1 MSRPQRIGHARRAYN
16 KWVADQTLEDFS
28 LRFTATE
35 ARKSPFRIGNTAL
48 GAIAFL
54 ACESIGGTLSLAYGV
69 PNVIVA
75 VIAMTV
81 LTFALGLPVV
91 YHAAKAGVDI
101 DLLSRGAGFGYLGST
116 ITSLIYASFTFVLFS
131 IEASIM
137 SVALTMVW
145 GIPLWLAHVISALVV
160 IPIAAFG
167 VRIISR
173 MQIATQPVW
182 LILQMAPL
190 VYIAVEGHAE
200 LPGWIGFSG
209 HWQGPGT
216 ISLLGFG
223 AAFSILLSL
232 LPQIGEQVDYLRF
245 LPPETRHNRA
255 RWWAALLIAGPGW
268 VWIGA
273 LKILLGSF
281 LTYLALNAGLGEA
294 RAVQPAEI
302 YNLAFLNLLH
312 SPGVALALT
321 GVFVVVCQVK
331 IDVTNAYA
339 GSIAWSNFFSR
350 LTHSH
355 PGRVVWVVFNVLL
368 ALLLMETGVF
378 SIIEGMLSLYAN
390 LAVGWMGAL
399 VADLMVNKPLGLS
412 PKRIEFKRAHLY
424 DINPVGTGAMAL
436 SVAVS
441 TACFF
446 GLFGAAAA
454 ALCSLIGLTVAF
466 IAAPL
471 IAWATGGRYYIA
483 RQSPALPEADG
494 KVRCSICENAFE
506 PADMAFCPAYD
517 GPICSLCC
525 TLEGRCHDLCRPG
538 ADVASQT
545 EGLARRWLPERVVQ
559 FGLSRLGRF
568 AATLVTFDA
577 IVAAMLGLIH
587 ANVTQGMD
595 PGGRATVD
603 GVLWAVFL
611 TLFILSGIAA
621 WLLVLANE
629 SRRVA
634 ETEFERQAVTL
645 MDEIEAHERTDSALQ
660 KAKEVAESANFAKT
674 RYIAGLSHEIRTPL
688 NSILGYAQL
697 LERDAPGQS
706 ARGQGVR
713 VIRRSAE
720 HLADL
725 VDGLLDIS
733 KIESGTLMLTRD
745 RLRLREMLDQLADM
759 FALQTRAKG
768 IAFRYQCPDYLPE
781 TVLTDAKRLKQILI
795 NLLSNAVKFTE
806 AGQVTF
812 TVRYK
817 GHTCLFE
824 ISDTGIGIP
833 PEDIERIF
841 KPFERGSSSAAR
853 AVPGTGLGLTI
864 TKLLTEIM
872 GGEMEI
878 HSTPGEG
885 TAVTVRVLLFA
896 AAPEG
901 REACEGQLIC
911 GYAGPS
917 RKVLVVDDDAAHLG
931 LMRQL
936 LAPVGFVVTVTPSA
950 SEALRLLPGLV
961 PDLAILDVSM
971 PEMNGWELAARIRA
985 TWPETRILMLSAN
998 AYDRPATEG
1007 RSTDG
1012 SYDAFLAKPFTEAR
1026 LLAQI
1031 GELLGLA
1038 WLHGSDAV
1046 ERRADDGG
1054 PGAASGTPGPEATE
1068 GTTGDSAAGAS
1079 SSPPAPVSA
1088 GETGRDIAELGNL
1101 TEIGYVRGIRDKLD
1115 AMEAASPELAAWIAR
1130 LRAKLDAFDLDGFAA
1145 ILREDR

>member
-145 GIPLWLAHVISALVV
+145 GIPLWLAHMISALVV
-160 IPIAAFG
+160 IPFAAFG

-182 LILQMAPL
+182 LILQIAPL
-190 VYIAVEGHAE
+190 VYIAVAGHAE
-200 LPGWIGFSG
+200 IPGWIGFSG
-209 HWQGPGT
+209 HWQGPGA

-255 RWWAALLIAGPGW
+255 RWWAAMLISGPGW
-268 VWIGA
+268 VWIGG

-281 LTYLALNAGLGEA
+281 LTYLALNAGLSED

-446 GLFGAAAA
+446 GLFGEAAA

-466 IAAPL
+466 VAAPA

-483 RQSPALPEADG
+483 RRSPDLATTGG

-545 EGLARRWLPERVVQ
+545 EGIARRWLPEGVVQ
-559 FGLSRLGRF
+559 FGMSRLGRF
-568 AATLVTFDA
+568 AATLVTFDV

-587 ANVTQGMD
+587 ANVTQGMN
-595 PGGRATVD
+595 PAGRATVD

-660 KAKEVAESANFAKT
+660 KAKEAAESANFAKT

-697 LERDAPGQS
+697 LERDTQGS
-706 ARGQGVR
+706 AAQGSGTRGQGVR

-759 FALQTRAKG
+759 FTLQAQAKG

-806 AGQVTF
+806 AGEVTF

-824 ISDTGIGIP
+824 IADTGIGIP

-872 GGEMEI
+872 GGEMEFR
-878 HSTPGEG
+878 SSPGTG
-885 TAVTVRVLLFA
+885 TTVTVRVLLFA
-896 AAPEG
+896 AAPERAETTG
-901 REACEGQLIC
+901 GQLIC

-917 RKVLVVDDDAAHLG
+917 RKVLVVDDDELHLG

-936 LAPVGFVVTVTPSA
+936 LAPLGFVVTVTPSA

-961 PDLAILDVSM
+961 PDLAILDVFM

-1038 WLHGSDAV
+1038 WLHGSDV
-1046 ERRADDGG
+1046 SG
-1054 PGAASGTPGPEATE
+1054 PEPLDLAPAKEAHAPAPGPAPTAT
-1068 GTTGDSAAGAS
+1068 D
-1079 SSPPAPVSA
+1079 PA
-1088 GETGRDIAELGNL
+1088 RDLDELGNL
-1101 TEIGYVRGIRDKLD
+1101 AEIGYVRGIRDKLD
-1115 AMEAASPELAAWIAR
+1115 AMEAAGFADAGLLAR